1 MTDTHRFVVDVQYD
15 ADTDDY
21 YIQFTDEML
30 ALTGWQAGDE
40 LLWQELG
47 NQQWQ
52 LTRAHSVKTP
62 SAST

>member
-15 ADTDDY
+15 ANTDDY

-30 ALTGWQAGDE
+30 ALTGWQSGDE
-40 LLWQELG
+40 LVWQDLG

-52 LTRAHSVKTP
+52 LTRAPAKTP

>member
-21 YIQFTDEML
+21 YIQFTDEIL
-30 ALTGWQAGDE
+30 ALTGWQVGDE
-40 LLWQELG
+40 LIWQDLG

-52 LTRAHSVKTP
+52 LTRAPDKTP
-62 SAST
+62 TPST

>member
-1 MTDTHRFVVDVQYD
+1 MADTHRFVVDVQYD

-30 ALTGWQAGDE
+30 ALTGWQVGDE
-40 LLWQELG
+40 LVWQDLG

-52 LTRAHSVKTP
+52 LTRAPAKTP

>member
-1 MTDTHRFVVDVQYD
+1 MTEAHRFVVDVQYD

-30 ALTGWQAGDE
+30 ALTGWQAGDALE
-40 LLWQELG
+40 WQDLG

-52 LTRAHSVKTP
+52 LTRAPSAKTP
-62 SAST
+62 YL

>member
-30 ALTGWQAGDE
+30 ALTGWQVGDE

-52 LTRAHSVKTP
+52 LTRAPAKTP
-62 SAST
+62 SA

>member
-30 ALTGWQAGDE
+30 ALTGWQAGDALE
-40 LLWQELG
+40 WQDLG

-52 LTRAHSVKTP
+52 LTRASSEKTP
-62 SAST
+62 TPST

>member
-1 MTDTHRFVVDVQYD
+1 MTDTHQFVVDVQYD

-40 LLWQELG
+40 LVWQDLG
-47 NQQWQ
+47 NQKWQ
-52 LTRAHSVKTP
+52 LTRAPAKTP
-62 SAST
+62 LAST

>member
-21 YIQFTDEML
+21 FIQFTDEML

-40 LLWQELG
+40 LVWQDLG

-52 LTRAHSVKTP
+52 LTRAPAKTP
-62 SAST
+62 STST

>member
-15 ADTDDY
+15 TDTDDY

-30 ALTGWQAGDE
+30 ALTGWQAGDK
-40 LLWQELG
+40 LIWQDLG

-52 LTRAHSVKTP
+52 LTRAPSAKTP
-62 SAST
+62 SA

>member
-1 MTDTHRFVVDVQYD
+1 MTQARRFVVDVQYD

-30 ALTGWQAGDE
+30 ALTGWQAGDA
-40 LLWQELG
+40 LIWQELG

-52 LTRAHSVKTP
+52 LTRAPAKTP
-62 SAST
+62 SA